1 MLNHT
6 KKIKEIY
13 EDIQRKLFY
22 MIPEKWDALYLYS
35 SVIELA
41 MEEQAGELFFYYIPK
56 GIFRKNPVNVYEIP
70 TKFNIDEKQ
79 YLQLVEILYNEIK
92 ELREEFKK
100 SEPGQMWSNI
110 TISIQNMKFKVEYFY
125 DDLTRDEFNSYE
137 RHVIW
142 RYRYLG
148 IGPEQV
154 SKKDKEI
161 LLRYMSVPRNLNK
174 GDEYNSGI
182 YIEQDIKNIIEYNTE
197 DEENIDK
204 YDEYNFEESD
214 NENTNEPQK
223 KYNQFK
229 SEKIENAWDHRKK
242 KRKKRIL
249 QIEDIND
256 FLNLSNRDTGK
267 NNIDNILPNS
277 ENKDKEIQSI
287 NENTTLNSILNIETR
302 SSSKSKNSGKYIIED
317 VSEKLNEET
326 IRNLI
331 EDVEDNI
338 TENSNNDKNKNEK
351 MKNDDKKQI
360 KRNQI
365 LFSEE
370 FDEEE

>member
-35 SVIELA
+35 SVIDLELK
-41 MEEQAGELFFYYIPK
+41 EQAGELFFYYIPK

-70 TKFNIDEKQ
+70 TKFNIDENQ

-92 ELREEFKK
+92 ELRQEFKK
-100 SEPGQMWSNI
+100 SETGQMWSNI

-125 DDLTRDEFNSYE
+125 DDLRRDEFNSYE

-161 LLRYMSVPRNLNK
+161 LLRYMSEPRNLNK
-174 GDEYNSGI
+174 GEEYKSGI

-197 DEENIDK
+197 DYENTDK
-204 YDEYNFEESD
+204 YEYNFEEDSR
-214 NENTNEPQK
+214 NQEEQK

-242 KRKKRIL
+242 KRKKRVL

-256 FLNLSNRDTGK
+256 FLNLSNK
-267 NNIDNILPNS
+267 
-277 ENKDKEIQSI
+277 NKDMKSEGNQYD
-287 NENTTLNSILNIETR
+287 NVRYNSILSINNDML
-302 SSSKSKNSGKYIIED
+302 KSKQ
-317 VSEKLNEET
+317 
-326 IRNLI
+326 
-331 EDVEDNI
+331 VE
-338 TENSNNDKNKNEK
+338 NKEIK
-351 MKNDDKKQI
+351 PKKR

-370 FDEEE
+370 ELNEEEY